1 MIRNKAVRMYY
12 SVYSLI
18 DGTRLTGDA
27 ANHTV
32 YYTASDTWEVLS
44 DIQPTELSSDGV
56 YTFELPKAKTDVDTA
71 VCMIK
76 SSTPDTLSA
85 IIELTFTDNTVTLSS
100 DALSDIADQI
110 ESIVVGSDTLPEA
123 LNKIYAGQ
131 TAITNTITAINTKF
145 SAYPLGTNIPVKT
158 DIPSAATIAQT
169 VLTTD
174 ISGYSSPGEY
184 SLTSMICG
192 GFCSTMDV
200 EKGWWTITR
209 PSGTTIAKRNFETNE
224 ELKPITRV
232 W

>member
-1 MIRNKAVRMYY
+1 MIRNKAARMYY

-18 DGTRLTGDA
+18 DGSRLIGDA

-32 YYTASDTWEVLS
+32 YYTSTDTWETLS
-44 DIQPTELSSDGV
+44 DIHPTEISDGV

-76 SSTPDTLSA
+76 SDTPDTLAA
-85 IIELTFTDNTVTLSS
+85 IIELVFTSS
-100 DALSDIADQI
+100 VMSLDTDALNDIATKVSAI
-110 ESIVVGSDTLPEA
+110 MVGNDTLPEG
-123 LNKIYAGQ
+123 LGKIYDGQ
-131 TAITNTITAINTKF
+131 AAINNTITAINTKF
-145 SAYPLGTNIPVKT
+145 SSYPAGASIPVKT
-158 DIPSAATIAQT
+158 DIPSADTIAQT

-209 PSGTTIAKRNFETNE
+209 PSGSTIAKRNFETSE